1 MQNFII
7 GIAGFGV
14 IALAVVG
21 FKTLMQTFGFGPEAI
36 TNTIM
41 VLMLLGIAPMFGELT
56 KSVFKL
62 NK

>member
-7 GIAGFGV
+7 GIAGFSV
-14 IALAVVG
+14 IALAVIG
-21 FKTLMQTFGFGPEAI
+21 LKTLLSAFGLGTEAI
-36 TNTIM
+36 ANTIM